1 MLNIIFKILPITY
14 IHAKSITLY
23 IAQLEVSVMKKE
35 MIQKEFLYDCEVR
48 NLSKRTINGYRLNM
62 NRCFRY
68 LEEEYE
74 VNEIEEITGQQL
86 KAFASY
92 LHGLELKET
101 YINSILK
108 AMNSFLI
115 YCLKEGYLL
124 NNPMAKVSYLKEPI
138 PIIITFNDQE
148 VKKMIAYFSGKRF
161 LDVRNKLMMTMFFD
175 TGIRN
180 TELCELLTTDIRG
193 SYILIHGKGNKE
205 RIVPISPILQ
215 KAIIKY
221 NNIRKIYIKDKVKY
235 QTEYFFLSQK
245 GRMLTKE
252 ATEHIVK
259 NCGIACGVRDEIRCS
274 PHTCRHY
281 FAQAQL
287 KNGCDLYTLSR
298 LLGHSDINITK
309 VYLRSIQTDDF
320 LDMTV
325 ATSPLMNL

>member
-1 MLNIIFKILPITY
+1 MFNILPITY

-48 NLSKRTINGYRLNM
+48 NLSKRTVNGYRLNM

-68 LEEEYE
+68 LEEEFG
-74 VNEIEEITGQQL
+74 VSEIEEITGQQL

-92 LHGLELKET
+92 LHGLNLKET
-101 YINSILK
+101 YINTILK
-108 AMNSFLI
+108 SMNSFLI
-115 YCLKEGYLL
+115 YCVKEGYLIK
-124 NNPMAKVSYLKEPI
+124 NPMTKVSYLKEPI
-138 PIIITFNDQE
+138 PIITTFNDNE
-148 VKKMIAYFSGKRF
+148 VKRMLNYFNGKRF

-180 TELCELLTTDIRG
+180 TELCDMLTTDIRG
-193 SYILIHGKGNKE
+193 TYILIHGKGNKE

-221 NNIRKIYIKDKVKY
+221 NNGRKNYIKDKVKY
-235 QTEYFFLSQK
+235 ETEYFFLSQK
-245 GRMLTKE
+245 GRKLTKE
-252 ATEHIVK
+252 ATEHIVRR
-259 NCGIACGVRDEIRCS
+259 CGKDCDIRPEIRCS

-287 KNGCDLYTLSR
+287 KNGCDLYSLSR
-298 LLGHSDINITK
+298 LLGHSNINITK
-309 VYLRSIQTDDF
+309 VYLRSIQSDEF